1 MKYDLK
7 YTSRFKKDFKQAK
20 KQKKDIEK
28 LFDVIDRIANGE
40 KLEAKWKDHALSGDY
55 SGARECHI
63 EPDWLLIYEVFEDTL
78 VLSLLRTG
86 SHSDLF

>member
-28 LFDVIDRIANGE
+28 LFDIIERIANGE
-40 KLEAKWKDHALSGDY
+40 KLEAKWKDHALSGNY

>member
-1 MKYDLK
+1 MKYNLK

-28 LFDVIDRIANGE
+28 LFEVIERIANGE
-40 KLEAKWKDHALSGDY
+40 KLEAKWKDHALSGNY

-63 EPDWLLIYEVFEDTL
+63 EPDWLLIYEIFDETL

>member
-7 YTSRFKKDFKQAK
+7 YTSRFKKDFKRAK
-20 KQKKDIEK
+20 KQNKNVEK
-28 LFDVIDRIANGE
+28 LFEVIEKIANGE
-40 KLEAKWKDHALSGDY
+40 KLEAKWKDHALSGNY
-55 SGARECHI
+55 AGTRECHI

>member
-1 MKYDLK
+1 MKYEIK
-7 YTSRFKKDFKQAK
+7 FTGRFKKDFKQAK

-28 LFDVIDRIANGE
+28 LFEVIERIANGE
-40 KLEAKWKDHALSGDY
+40 KLEAKWKDHALSGNY

-63 EPDWLLIYEVFEDTL
+63 EPDWLLIYEIFDETL